1 MAIKFGMPSLGHTME
16 KGKVIE
22 WLKQEGE
29 TLAKGEPMVVI
40 ETDKV
45 VTEVEA
51 PADGVL
57 MRIVVPQEEERPI
70 GATLALLGGP
80 GENLS
85 AADIDQLLRDESG
98 PSAAPAV
105 AAPVV
110 SAANGTPVVSGPAAG
125 YVPAANRATSGDRVK
140 ISPVARKLA
149 QDRGLDPATITGSGP
164 GGRITKDDVIRAAE
178 AATVPVPAAGGPA
191 AASPAASGERVKI
204 SPIARKLAEEYG
216 IDAATV
222 AGTGPG
228 GRITKDD
235 ILRVVEASKAATVS
249 VPAAG
254 SPAAAPVV
262 AATVAAQTIPLT
274 GIRGRVAERMY
285 ESWNT
290 IPRVTEVMQVD
301 MSATV
306 SFREAMLGQW
316 EQQFGVRISLNDLIT
331 KAVAVALSRHPRL
344 NATMAER
351 EVHVHDQIN
360 IGVAVNLDEGLIVPV
375 VRQVDRKDLGQISR
389 ESRELAER
397 ARSGRMQLDD
407 LSDGTFTITNLGT
420 TGIDLFT
427 PIINPPQVAI
437 LGVGMI
443 QKRPVVVGDAL
454 AIRPSAYL
462 CLVFD
467 HRAVDGVPAARFLQ
481 ELQQLLS
488 KPQDF
493 AL

>member
-16 KGKVIE
+16 KGKIIE

-51 PADGVL
+51 PTDGVL
-57 MRIVVPQEEERPI
+57 VRIVVGQEEERPI
-70 GATLALLGGP
+70 GATLALLGSP
-80 GENLS
+80 GERLS
-85 AADIDQLLRDESG
+85 AADIQQLLGNENVAATAPG
-98 PSAAPAV
+98 SAAAASEPV
-105 AAPVV
+105 ARRAPV
-110 SAANGTPVVSGPAAG
+110 ATAPAAS
-125 YVPAANRATSGDRVK
+125 NGDRVK

-149 QDRGLDPATITGSGP
+149 QEKGLDPATISGSGP
-164 GGRITKDDVIRAAE
+164 GGRITREDVLRAAE
-178 AATVPVPAAGGPA
+178 APVATAPEV
-191 AASPAASGERVKI
+191 AASSERVKI
-204 SPIARKLAEEYG
+204 SPIARKLAQEYG

-222 AGTGPG
+222 TGTGPG
-228 GRITKDD
+228 GRVTKDD
-235 ILRVVEASKAATVS
+235 VLQVVEASKTAPAASALAAAAMPAAATV
-249 VPAAG
+249 
-254 SPAAAPVV
+254 
-262 AATVAAQTIPLT
+262 PLT

-306 SFREAMLGQW
+306 AFREAMQSQW

-344 NATMAER
+344 NATMGAR
-351 EVHVHDQIN
+351 EVQVHDQIN

-375 VRQVDRKDLGQISR
+375 VRHVDRKDLGQISR
-389 ESRELAER
+389 DSRELAER
-397 ARSGRMQLDD
+397 ARSGRLQLDD

-443 QKRPVVVGDAL
+443 QRRPVVVGDAL
-454 AIRPSAYL
+454 AIRPSAYF

-467 HRAVDGVPAARFLQ
+467 HRALDGVPAARFLQ
-481 ELQQLLS
+481 ELQQLLA
-488 KPQDF
+488 KPQDY

>member
-57 MRIVVPQEEERPI
+57 VRIVVPQEEERPI
-70 GATLALLGGP
+70 GATLALLGSP
-80 GENLS
+80 GETLS
-85 AADIDQLLRDESG
+85 ASDIEQLLGDDG
-98 PSAAPAV
+98 VASAAPAA
-105 AAPVV
+105 AAPAV
-110 SAANGTPVVSGPAAG
+110 SAANGATAASAPAVSGAPAA
-125 YVPAANRATSGDRVK
+125 GDRVK

-149 QDRGLDPATITGSGP
+149 QDRGLDPATIPGSGP
-164 GGRITKDDVIRAAE
+164 GGRITKDDVLRAAE
-178 AATVPVPAAGGPA
+178 AAA
-191 AASPAASGERVKI
+191 AASVSAAAGASGERVKI

-216 IDAATV
+216 IDAGTV

-235 ILRVVEASKAATVS
+235 ILRAVEMAKAA
-249 VPAAG
+249 PAA
-254 SPAAAPVV
+254 PAAS
-262 AATVAAQTIPLT
+262 AAAAAASSIAAQTIPLT

-290 IPRVTEVMQVD
+290 IPRVTEVVQVD

-306 SFREAMLGQW
+306 AFREAMLGQW

-331 KAVAVALSRHPRL
+331 KAVAIALSRHPRL

-351 EVHVHDQIN
+351 EVHVHDEIN

-454 AIRPSAYL
+454 AVRPSAYL